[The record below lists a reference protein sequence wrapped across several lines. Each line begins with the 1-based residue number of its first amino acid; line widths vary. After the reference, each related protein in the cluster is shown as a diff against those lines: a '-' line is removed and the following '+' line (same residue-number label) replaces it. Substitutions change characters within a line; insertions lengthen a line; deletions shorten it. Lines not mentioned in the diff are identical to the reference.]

1 MSSAAR
7 VLEPARS
14 ARWEGVGG
22 PFRVIETPLPQV
34 LGDGEVL
41 VEVELATVCGSDLH
55 TVTGDRPGP
64 APGVL
69 GHEQV
74 GRVVAVGPGAPRC
87 LDSTPV
93 APGLRVV
100 WSVAASC
107 LRCARCRA
115 GMPQKCLHLRKYGH
129 EAWDEESP
137 LRGGFATHCLL
148 LPGTAIAAIDESV
161 PAEVAAPVSCAT
173 ATVAAAVGAAGPVD
187 RGTRAL
193 VNGAGML
200 GLTAVAMLSA
210 AGARVVV
217 VDPHPERRAHALRFG
232 ATEAQPVGAPIGDC
246 DVALELSGAPEA
258 VQACLD
264 SLSVG
269 GVAVLAGSVSP
280 GPAVRLDPER
290 LVRGLHRIVGVH
302 NYHPR
307 DLQVAVDF
315 ITEHHRSR
323 PFAELVAG
331 RHRLDELDAAFA
343 AARRGEAP
351 RQAVAPLVRTGRPR
365 PRPTA

>member
-1 MSSAAR
+1 MSAGAAR
-7 VLEPARS
+7 V
-14 ARWEGVGG
+14 ARWEGLGK
-22 PFRVIETPLPQV
+22 PFQVVETPLPEA
-34 LGDGEVL
+34 LRAGEVL

-55 TVTGDRPGP
+55 TVTGDRPSP
-64 APGVL
+64 CPGVL

-74 GRVVAVGPGAPRC
+74 GRVVAVGPGAPNC
-87 LDSTPV
+87 LDSTPLV
-93 APGLRVV
+93 PGSRVV

-107 LRCARCRA
+107 RSCRRCLA

-129 EAWDEESP
+129 EPWDEERP

-148 LPGTAIAAIDESV
+148 MPGTAIAAVDESL

-173 ATVAAAVGAAGPVD
+173 ATVAAAVDAAGPLGG
-187 RGTRAL
+187 GTRAL

-210 AGARVVV
+210 AGAQVVV
-217 VDPHPERRAHALRFG
+217 VDPHQRRRDQALRFG
-232 ATEAQPVGAPIGDC
+232 AAEAQPVGSPVGEV
-246 DVALELSGAPEA
+246 DVAFELSGAAGA
-258 VQACLD
+258 VQTCLD
-264 SLSVG
+264 SLAVG

-280 GPAVRLDPER
+280 GPDVRLDPER

-302 NYHPR
+302 NYRPH
-307 DLQVAVDF
+307 DLQTAVDF
-315 ITEHHRSR
+315 ITEHHRTR

-331 RHRLDELDAAFA
+331 RHRLDELAEAFT

-351 RQAVAPLVRTGRPR
+351 RQAVAPWVRSQPPR
-365 PRPTA
+365 PLPTA